1 MKIEHKYSEKSS
13 RARVIV
19 ALSLT
24 LFLLFLVWL
33 ASLMVIASLS
43 VARGSHHLTSVTTLL
58 SRNEFSTT
66 RMDASSKMPSASRR
80 ALERA

>member
-1 MKIEHKYSEKSS
+1 MKIEANYFEMSS

-19 ALSLT
+19 AVSLT

-43 VARGSHHLTSVTTLL
+43 VARGSQHEMLFVGI
-58 SRNEFSTT
+58 
-66 RMDASSKMPSASRR
+66 ASLQTPTFVVWEATEQRC
-80 ALERA
+80 